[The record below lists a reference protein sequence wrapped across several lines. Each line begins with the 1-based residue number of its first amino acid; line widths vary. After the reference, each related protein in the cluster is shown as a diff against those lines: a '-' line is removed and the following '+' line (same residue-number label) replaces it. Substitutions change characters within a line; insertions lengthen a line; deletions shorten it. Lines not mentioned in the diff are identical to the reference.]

1 MKVERLRTLDRDMR
15 RKGITKTQFKYRHNN
30 LVFDVLFSID
40 GAYELLFGVVESKCS
55 FIVKV
60 EPGYNLIPAVRPS
73 SAFYEL
79 CKLLNLTADPNN
91 RFSAN
96 AFFADFATKVPEI
109 ADSKKNASLPS
120 SLTPEVNEEDKT
132 VFLGWR
138 NNSEQSGNVTIPN
151 LEKTL
156 KAFGP
161 EIRNF
166 CASKNISS
174 RWSPEKK

>member
-1 MKVERLRTLDRDMR
+1 MKVERLRALDRDMR
-15 RKGITKTQFKYRHNN
+15 RKGITKTQFKYRHNK

-109 ADSKKNASLPS
+109 ADSKKMLLYHHHLLLKSMK
-120 SLTPEVNEEDKT
+120 KT
-132 VFLGWR
+132 KRFFLDGEITQ
-138 NNSEQSGNVTIPN
+138 NKAVMSQFQI
-151 LEKTL
+151 L
-156 KAFGP
+156 KK
-161 EIRNF
+161 R
-166 CASKNISS
+166 SKPLVPRYAIL
-174 RWSPEKK
+174 RI